1 VPPTP
6 RDGAGH
12 APASS
17 ARVALPRRGAARLA
31 GGLACVVL
39 GGLVVTL
46 PPAAGST
53 GADPDGDAGSGRG
66 SWEILALDGGGYEV
80 SWTSPSMLPLGSDR
94 PRIVGAGVPSGVTT
108 IDPDGRT
115 VRSVVT
121 AAEAPNP
128 ADLDVLLS
136 GDRVDERGLD
146 PAVRRRAAPADR
158 VATTVLPA
166 ADPGLPGA
174 LATVTSDYELE
185 PVKLAG
191 LPRRIEMVG
200 HVVEPGAGAVTG
212 PRPLVLF
219 LHGRHDV
226 CYDVG
231 DLDHTTTDWP
241 CQAPFAEVPNHL
253 GYDYLQ
259 QVLASQGFATV
270 SVRVNGI
277 NAQDFRLADGGAGA
291 RAQIVE
297 RHLDHWVDLAD
308 DHQVDLDEVVLV
320 GHSRGGE
327 GVARASIRIPA
338 SAPYRV
344 AGQVLLAPTDFA
356 SQASPYV
363 PTVTVLPYCDG
374 DVYDSQGQQF
384 TDVARDLADDDTSLK
399 SSVLVMGANH
409 NYFNTEWTP
418 GSATAHATDDWRGDP
433 RSECGAATP
442 DRLTRAEQRAVGTAY
457 VAGAVALFTGDAS
470 PLPLFDGS
478 SVRLDSLG
486 DADVR
491 SHAIGGGR
499 DLRRP
504 GADATLTDTSGGA
517 TAAVCRGR
525 TSPDAGSATWCGR
538 KLGDLIAPHWTPGDQ
553 GRPTTDFLTM
563 SWTEAGAVAGL
574 RLVEA
579 LDLST
584 GRLELRT
591 IVDPRT
597 GPVRLDV
604 RLTDSAG
611 GQSVLSPDNVT
622 DGGDTLAPLPV
633 GAGLTKL
640 WAQSLLVDAAA
651 LDPTDPDNAA
661 DLSDI
666 ISVELIGRSDR
677 GRLWVADLAAASSA
691 LVAVP
696 DRRLPQVSLGEAS
709 AASGE
714 LRSTREARVPFV
726 VEGSLDRPARFVVQ
740 RSGVP
745 GSRALTV
752 VDLAPGQ
759 TSGSIPL
766 AFGTRRLD
774 GMGRQVDVA
783 AWGVDGVVT
792 ADYLGRLRVLGDDPD
807 LVLRVRPVRRV
818 VREGEP
824 VEVRAR
830 LVGAGARVTHV
841 YAEVVPGRGSRLRG
855 DDLRPGWL
863 TRRGYGRESRRP
875 LHRLGV
881 GVGGRIPAGQRDV
894 TLHLPTVRDSR
905 REAPERVTLLVRFN
919 HQRLRATVTVADR
932 R

>member
-1 VPPTP
+1 M
-6 RDGAGH
+6 
-12 APASS
+12 
-17 ARVALPRRGAARLA
+17 LI
-31 GGLACVVL
+31 
-39 GGLVVTL
+39 GGLVGGLVGTV

-53 GADPDGDAGSGRG
+53 GADPGSDAGTHRG
-66 SWEILALDGGGYEV
+66 TWEIVALDASSYEV
-80 SWTSPSMLPLGSDR
+80 SWTSPSRLPLGADR
-94 PRIVGAGVPSGVTT
+94 PRIVGAGLPIGEAR

-115 VRSVVT
+115 VRTVVT
-121 AAEAPNP
+121 AAVVPDP
-128 ADLDVLLS
+128 AGLDVLLS
-136 GDRVDERGLD
+136 GDRLDEGGLD
-146 PAVRRRAAPADR
+146 PVVRRRVAPVDR

-166 ADPGLPGA
+166 ADPGVPGTFE
-174 LATVTSDYELE
+174 TVSSDYELE

-191 LPRRIEMVG
+191 LRRPVEMVG
-200 HVVEPGAGAVTG
+200 HVVEPSAGAVTG
-212 PRPLVLF
+212 PRPLVVF

-226 CYDVG
+226 CYNPDD
-231 DLDHTTTDWP
+231 DLDHTGQWP
-241 CQAPFAEVPNHL
+241 CPAPFQEVPSHL

-259 QVLASQGFATV
+259 QVLASQGYATV

-277 NAQDFRLADGGAGA
+277 NAQDFRVPDGGAGA
-291 RAQIVE
+291 RAEMVE
-297 RHLDHWVDLAD
+297 RHLDYWVDLAD
-308 DHQVDLDEVVLV
+308 EHQVDLDEVVLV

-327 GVARASIRIPA
+327 GVARASIRIPT

-374 DVYDSQGQQF
+374 DVHDLQGQQF
-384 TDVARDLADDDTSLK
+384 TDVARDLAADDTSLK

-418 GSATAHATDDWRGDP
+418 GASAAPSSDDWRGDP
-433 RSECGAATP
+433 GSACGAATP
-442 DRLTRAEQRAVGTAY
+442 DRLSRAEQRAVGTAY
-457 VAGAVALFTGDAS
+457 VAGAAALFTGDES
-470 PLPLFDGS
+470 SLPLFDGS
-478 SVRLDSLG
+478 LVRLDSLG

-504 GADATLTDTSGGA
+504 GADATLTNVSGGA
-517 TAAVCRGR
+517 TAGICQGR

-538 KLGDLIAPHWTPGDQ
+538 KLGDLIAPHWSPGDQ

-563 SWTEAGAVAGL
+563 GWTEAGAVAGL
-574 RLVEA
+574 RLTEA
-579 LDLST
+579 LDLSA

-604 RLTDSAG
+604 RLTDSSG
-611 GQSVLSPDNVT
+611 GQSVLGPDNVT

-666 ISVELIGRSDR
+666 VSVELIGRSDR

-766 AFGTRRLD
+766 AFGSRRLD

-818 VREGEP
+818 VREGDP

-855 DDLRPGWL
+855 DDIRPGWL
-863 TRRGYGRESRRP
+863 ARRGYGRESRRP

-894 TLHLPTVRDSR
+894 TLRLPTVRDSR